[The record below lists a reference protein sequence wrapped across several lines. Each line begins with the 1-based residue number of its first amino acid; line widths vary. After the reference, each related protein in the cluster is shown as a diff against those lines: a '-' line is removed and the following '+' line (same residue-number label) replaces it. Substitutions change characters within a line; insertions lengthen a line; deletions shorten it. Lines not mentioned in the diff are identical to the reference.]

1 MAKSRS
7 PHSFF
12 LSFASSAQLLSKA
25 MSILVPL
32 LALCLLSSSEEIQC
46 PNPVRINFDRRATR
60 VIAVEF
66 TSRVQRY
73 CFEVT
78 AQAGEHMTAKIEA
91 FANDNS
97 TAAGFVISP
106 SGKLT
111 GGPGFFFNSELSE
124 TGVYRISVTPRT
136 ITPGVRFHRR
146 FRLTVTLSKREK
158 LQPSLKEP
166 NSKTPKRP
174 GLRRETHCRAL
185 RLRMA

>member
-1 MAKSRS
+1 MEQFRS
-7 PHSFF
+7 SHSVF
-12 LSFASSAQLLSKA
+12 LSKA
-25 MSILVPL
+25 IWTLVPL
-32 LALCLLSSSEEIQC
+32 LTLCVPSASEEIQC
-46 PNPVRINFDRRATR
+46 PNPVRISFARRATKT
-60 VIAVEF
+60 ITVEF
-66 TSRVQRY
+66 TSHVQRY
-73 CFEVT
+73 CFEVV
-78 AQAGEHMTAKIEA
+78 AKAGEHMTAKIEA

-158 LQPSLKEP
+158 LQASLKEP